1 MRFFLA
7 DLHIHTV
14 LSACAEIE
22 MLPEFIM
29 ERVQQ
34 LGLGLIAVTDHN
46 SAENVAAMLAT
57 AEGTGVTILPGMEVQ
72 TREEVHLLC
81 LFDTLEQ
88 VTSWQEEVYA
98 HLPPL
103 KNKEDVFGAQVVLS
117 AEGDLSY
124 NERLLLTSTSFSVE
138 EVTQRVHD
146 LNGLCIPAHVDR
158 PAYSI
163 IANLGF
169 VPPDLGIVGVEISH
183 LVSLKE
189 ARTRFPQLEQYSL
202 VAGSDAHR
210 LKDMASRTTFKMAE
224 ANVAELALALAGE
237 GGRTVW
243 VDGLCSVGSSPLPY
257 KDGAGGEV

>member
-1 MRFFLA
+1 MRFFVA
-7 DLHIHTV
+7 DLHIHTA
-14 LSACAEIE
+14 LSACAESE
-22 MLPEFIM
+22 MMPEFIL
-29 ERVQQ
+29 ERAQQ

-46 SAENVAAMLAT
+46 SAENVAAMLAA
-57 AEGTGVTILPGMEVQ
+57 AEETGVTVLPGIEVQ

-88 VTSWQEEVYA
+88 VTRWQGEVYA

-103 KNKEDVFGAQVVLS
+103 KNKEDVFGVQVVIS

-138 EVTQRVHD
+138 EVVQRVRD

-163 IANLGF
+163 IANLGYI
-169 VPPDLGIVGVEISH
+169 PPDLELVGVEISH

-189 ARTRFPQLEQYSL
+189 ARTRFPQLERYSL
-202 VAGSDAHR
+202 VASSDAHR
-210 LKDMASRTTFKMAE
+210 LQDMDSRTTLKMTE
-224 ANVAELALALAGE
+224 ATVAELSLALAGE
-237 GGRTVW
+237 EGRAVW
-243 VDGLCSVGSSPLPY
+243 VDGICSVRCL
-257 KDGAGGEV
+257 